1 MLILIHLLRNNEN
14 IVHLIGSV
22 ASEKHV
28 NPYLIMHLFPKG
40 DLSKYQTNGNGLSRS
55 FKLDAIKDILNGMK
69 FIHAKNIWHLDLAAR
84 NCLVTDDNRIKI
96 SDFGNA
102 TYSNRHKIELPA
114 KVRVLKFNK
123 NSIFEVNY
131 RWMPPEV
138 LRKQK
143 ITSKTDVWSFG
154 VVIHEI
160 CYAGKL
166 PWPNLPILEDLP
178 RAAEI
183 METEELLE
191 TVAVPEIDKLMKNCL
206 KNYKRRPAFS
216 QLNI

>member
-1 MLILIHLLRNNEN
+1 
-14 IVHLIGSV
+14 
-22 ASEKHV
+22 
-28 NPYLIMHLFPKG
+28 
-40 DLSKYQTNGNGLSRS
+40 
-55 FKLDAIKDILNGMK
+55 
-69 FIHAKNIWHLDLAAR
+69 
-84 NCLVTDDNRIKI
+84 
-96 SDFGNA
+96 
-102 TYSNRHKIELPA
+102 
-114 KVRVLKFNK
+114 
-123 NSIFEVNY
+123 
-131 RWMPPEV
+131 MPPEV

-216 QLNI
+216 VSYKRYGYTREEASPFRQIGLANITISAMANDTISSVN

>member
-1 MLILIHLLRNNEN
+1 MFYAYIDPLIRNNEN

-102 TYSNRHKIELPA
+102 TYSSRHKIELPA
-114 KVRVLKFNK
+114 KVR
-123 NSIFEVNY
+123 
-131 RWMPPEV
+131 P
-138 LRKQK
+138 
-143 ITSKTDVWSFG
+143 
-154 VVIHEI
+154 
-160 CYAGKL
+160 
-166 PWPNLPILEDLP
+166 
-178 RAAEI
+178 
-183 METEELLE
+183 
-191 TVAVPEIDKLMKNCL
+191 
-206 KNYKRRPAFS
+206 
-216 QLNI
+216 

>member
-1 MLILIHLLRNNEN
+1 
-14 IVHLIGSV
+14 
-22 ASEKHV
+22 
-28 NPYLIMHLFPKG
+28 
-40 DLSKYQTNGNGLSRS
+40 
-55 FKLDAIKDILNGMK
+55 
-69 FIHAKNIWHLDLAAR
+69 
-84 NCLVTDDNRIKI
+84 
-96 SDFGNA
+96 
-102 TYSNRHKIELPA
+102 
-114 KVRVLKFNK
+114 
-123 NSIFEVNY
+123 
-131 RWMPPEV
+131 MPPEV

-216 QLNI
+216 QLNIYAK